1 MTFTHNSWRNFNEL
15 HLKKA
20 RMLKHKKTNKKIWQR
35 TSRIH
40 FWKKTVI
47 RTPPTQQWGEN
58 WIGMYMS
65 MGGLAISYI
74 RWQFKQLGKT
84 NLEAYSAIC
93 WFVLVCVTFS
103 KWNLYYVWT
112 QIKCAFGNELLNKIF
127 VSIKRQCLMV
137 NTHYSNKCSQ
147 T

>member
-1 MTFTHNSWRNFNEL
+1 MNFTLRRQECQSTKNKQTKTKNMTTDEQNTL
-15 HLKKA
+15 LKENCDKNPA
-20 RMLKHKKTNKKIWQR
+20 HSTM
-35 TSRIH
+35 
-40 FWKKTVI
+40 
-47 RTPPTQQWGEN
+47 GGN